1 VNWLE
6 VGCPHC
12 PSVLTLPRAAAG
24 RMIRCPE
31 CDKSYLVPTPLA
43 ASAAA
48 PAFSPDPVGASVSE
62 ESLLP
67 SIGGAAYDLAPTVE
81 LTPPQPVATTE
92 RPAAQAPPPPKLSTP
107 APKQPERR
115 RETVE
120 AEAELAASSPLPE
133 IPILR
138 PPGSNGV
145 RSTPPTS
152 RPDSSQRQE
161 PPPPRPPSPA
171 DLTDAPDDPPPA
183 EPTASLR
190 GSLPPLG
197 PPAPSG
203 RETTEEAQLRMHRA
217 ELRARINLAIFVIG
231 TLVMIAFAWL
241 VIRFSKPG

>member
-12 PSVLTLPRAAAG
+12 PNVLTLPRTAAG

-67 SIGGAAYDLAPTVE
+67 SISGGAYDLEPTVE
-81 LTPPQPVATTE
+81 HAPPQPVGKVE
-92 RPAAQAPPPPKLSTP
+92 RAAAPVPPPPKPATS
-107 APKQPERR
+107 APKPPEKR
-115 RETVE
+115 RESVE
-120 AEAELAASSPLPE
+120 VEMQYASSSPLPE

-138 PPGSNGV
+138 SPGSNGV
-145 RSTPPTS
+145 RSAPPTH
-152 RPDSSQRQE
+152 RPE
-161 PPPPRPPSPA
+161 PQPPRRPSPA
-171 DLTDAPDDPPPA
+171 DLTDSPDDPPPA

-190 GSLPPLG
+190 GSLPPMG
-197 PPAPSG
+197 PPVPSG

-217 ELRARINLAIFVIG
+217 ELRARVNLAIFVIG
-231 TLVMIAFAWL
+231 TLVMIGFAWL